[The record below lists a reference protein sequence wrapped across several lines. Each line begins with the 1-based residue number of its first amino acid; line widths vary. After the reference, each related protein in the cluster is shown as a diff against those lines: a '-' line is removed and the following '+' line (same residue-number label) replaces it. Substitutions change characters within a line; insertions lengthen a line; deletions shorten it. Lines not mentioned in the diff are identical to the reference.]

1 MTTVLQGRRP
11 RADPHTIGDEIA
23 GILGRAGQRLSAA
36 SRNSYDNEVFE
47 RVGRISSIAGPILRV
62 SGLSAALGEIVQIRS
77 RRTGEQVMAEV
88 AGFSD
93 SATLVMPYGSV
104 DGFGPDAAVYATG
117 APLRIPVGRG
127 LLGCVIDPLGRV
139 MQGTMGKKVQM
150 QALKQ
155 SVPDPFDRLPI
166 VEPMLTGVRV
176 VDTLMPLGHGQ
187 RMGLF
192 ASAGS
197 GKTTMLGMMARGC
210 AADIIVIGLIGERGR
225 EVRDFI
231 DHNLGEEGL
240 KRSVVVAATSDRS
253 ALERIKCAFVA
264 TSLAEHFRE
273 QGMRVLLLVDSL
285 TRFARAQ
292 RELGLALGE
301 PPTRRGFPPS
311 LFAILPQL
319 LERPG
324 RTKRGS
330 MAAVYTV
337 LLEDETMADPVGE
350 EVKSLLDGHIILSPK
365 VSDRGIYPAIDI
377 RASLSRL
384 QSTLHNPDMIRA
396 ASAVRGLWN
405 RYLDVELLV
414 QLGEYKAGTNPR
426 TDEAVRKFPEV
437 CEFLKQ
443 HEKKL
448 SSAGQSLQA
457 LSTLL
462 SDCEV
467 PET

>member
-1 MTTVLQGRRP
+1 
-11 RADPHTIGDEIA
+11 
-23 GILGRAGQRLSAA
+23 
-36 SRNSYDNEVFE
+36 
-47 RVGRISSIAGPILRV
+47 
-62 SGLSAALGEIVQIRS
+62 
-77 RRTGEQVMAEV
+77 
-88 AGFSD
+88 
-93 SATLVMPYGSV
+93 
-104 DGFGPDAAVYATG
+104 
-117 APLRIPVGRG
+117 
-127 LLGCVIDPLGRV
+127 
-139 MQGTMGKKVQM
+139 MGKKIQM
-150 QALKQ
+150 QPLRQ
-155 SVPDPFDRLPI
+155 TVPDPFDRLPI
-166 VEPMLTGVRV
+166 VEPMITGVRA

-197 GKTTMLGMMARGC
+197 GKTTLLGMMARGC

-264 TSLAEHFRE
+264 TSLAEYFRE

-319 LERPG
+319 VERPG
-324 RTKRGS
+324 RTRRGS

-365 VSDRGIYPAIDI
+365 ISDRGIYPAIDI
-377 RASLSRL
+377 RSSLSRL
-384 QSTLHNPDMIRA
+384 QSTLHNANMLRA

-414 QLGEYKAGTNPR
+414 QLGEYKAGTDPR
-426 TDEAVRKFPEV
+426 TDEAVRKFSQV
-437 CEFLKQ
+437 CEFLRQ
-443 HEKKL
+443 NERKL

-467 PET
+467 PEM